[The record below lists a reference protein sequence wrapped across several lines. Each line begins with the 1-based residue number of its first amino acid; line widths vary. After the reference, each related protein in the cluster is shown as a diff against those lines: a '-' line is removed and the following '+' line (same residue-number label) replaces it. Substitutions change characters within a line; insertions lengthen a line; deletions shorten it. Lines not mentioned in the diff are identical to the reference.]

1 MTTTYKNS
9 MNMTRRPNRTIH
21 GMEGLSQKLTS
32 HGLVS
37 EIIVIN
43 FPNREKKSEPVVQ
56 SQKTPKVG
64 SFCAVESLKTKRKPK
79 LFWRK
84 IGALPQRS

>member
-1 MTTTYKNS
+1 MQTDLTKQKKSIQDKAKKYYIQTSIKKSKWTNMTTTYKNS

-43 FPNREKKSEPVVQ
+43 FPNREKKWH
-56 SQKTPKVG
+56 
-64 SFCAVESLKTKRKPK
+64 LK
-79 LFWRK
+79 
-84 IGALPQRS
+84 PQ